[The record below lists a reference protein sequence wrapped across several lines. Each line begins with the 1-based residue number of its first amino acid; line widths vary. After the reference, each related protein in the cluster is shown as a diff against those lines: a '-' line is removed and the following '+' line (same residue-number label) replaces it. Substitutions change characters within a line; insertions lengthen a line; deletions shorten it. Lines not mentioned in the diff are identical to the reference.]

1 MKKFYS
7 IAMLLMLVASVSFF
21 TSCDKDDDNGVNM
34 GGSDV
39 NGGNGGGSEVETK
52 TYIGTLEVFSREPN
66 SEEPSVQLT
75 VPVDNQS
82 INMPL
87 SSSAFGLS
95 IEDLVLEIIGMPAPT
110 EPSTLSI
117 SGVPYTVSSSDADLC
132 VVDYVCDV
140 QIDILGTYA
149 TVTKIKGSF
158 SKSSNVMNLAILA
171 TGSPVL
177 LDQDVY
183 ISVVCP
189 SASAGE

>member
-1 MKKFYS
+1 MKKIYS

-21 TSCDKDDDNGVNM
+21 SSCNKDDDNGVNM

-95 IEDLVLEIIGMPAPT
+95 IEDLVLEIIGMGPT
-110 EPSTLSI
+110 PSSNLSI

-171 TGSPVL
+171 TGSLEL

>member
-66 SEEPSVQLT
+66 SEEPSVKLT

-95 IEDLVLEIIGMPAPT
+95 IEDLVLKIIGMGPT
-110 EPSTLSI
+110 PSSNLSI

-171 TGSPVL
+171 TGSPEL

>member
-1 MKKFYS
+1 MKKIYS

-21 TSCDKDDDNGVNM
+21 SSCNKDDDNGVNM

-82 INMPL
+82 INMSL

-95 IEDLVLEIIGMPAPT
+95 IEDLVLEIIGMGST

-171 TGSPVL
+171 TGSPEL

>member
-1 MKKFYS
+1 MKKIYS

-21 TSCDKDDDNGVNM
+21 TSCDKNDDNGVNM

-52 TYIGTLEVFSREPN
+52 TYTGTLEVFSREPN

-82 INMPL
+82 INMSL
-87 SSSAFGLS
+87 SSSSFGLS
-95 IEDLVLEIIGMPAPT
+95 IEDLVLEIIGMGPT
-110 EPSTLSI
+110 APSTLSI

-140 QIDILGTYA
+140 QIEILGTYA

-158 SKSSNVMNLAILA
+158 SKSSNVMNLAVLA
-171 TGSPVL
+171 TGSPEL

>member
-21 TSCDKDDDNGVNM
+21 TSCDKNDDNGVNM

-52 TYIGTLEVFSREPN
+52 TYTGTLEVFSREPN
-66 SEEPSVQLT
+66 SEEPSVKLT

-82 INMPL
+82 INMSL

-95 IEDLVLEIIGMPAPT
+95 IEYLVLKIIGIPRPT
-110 EPSTLSI
+110 APSTLSI

-158 SKSSNVMNLAILA
+158 SKSSNVMNLAVLA
-171 TGSPVL
+171 TGSPEL

>member
-1 MKKFYS
+1 MKKIYS

-21 TSCDKDDDNGVNM
+21 TSCDKNDDNGVNM

-52 TYIGTLEVFSREPN
+52 TYTGTLEVFSREPN
-66 SEEPSVQLT
+66 SEEPSVKLT

-82 INMPL
+82 INMSL

-95 IEDLVLEIIGMPAPT
+95 IEDLVLEIIGMGPT
-110 EPSTLSI
+110 PSSNLSI
-117 SGVPYTVSSSDADLC
+117 SEVPYTVSSSDADLC

-140 QIDILGTYA
+140 QIEILGTYA

-158 SKSSNVMNLAILA
+158 SKSSNVMNLAVLA
-171 TGSPVL
+171 TGSPEL

>member
-95 IEDLVLEIIGMPAPT
+95 IEDLVLEIIGMGPT
-110 EPSTLSI
+110 PSSNLSI

-171 TGSPVL
+171 TGSPEL

>member
-1 MKKFYS
+1 MKKIYS

-21 TSCDKDDDNGVNM
+21 SSCNKDDDNGVNM

-39 NGGNGGGSEVETK
+39 NGGGSEVETK
-52 TYIGTLEVFSREPN
+52 TYTGTLEVFSREPN

-95 IEDLVLEIIGMPAPT
+95 IEDLVLEIIGMGPT
-110 EPSTLSI
+110 PSSNLSI

-171 TGSPVL
+171 TGSPEL

>member
-1 MKKFYS
+1 MKKIYS

-21 TSCDKDDDNGVNM
+21 TSCDKNDDNGVNM

-52 TYIGTLEVFSREPN
+52 TYTGTLEVFSREPN

-82 INMPL
+82 INMTL

-95 IEDLVLEIIGMPAPT
+95 IEDLVLGIIGMGPT
-110 EPSTLSI
+110 APSTLSI

-140 QIDILGTYA
+140 QIEILGTYA

-158 SKSSNVMNLAILA
+158 SKSSNVMNLAVLA
-171 TGSPVL
+171 TGSPEL

>member
-1 MKKFYS
+1 MKKIYS

-21 TSCDKDDDNGVNM
+21 SSCNKDDDNGVNM

-95 IEDLVLEIIGMPAPT
+95 IEDLVLEIIGMGPT
-110 EPSTLSI
+110 PSSNLSI

-171 TGSPVL
+171 TGSPDL

>member
-52 TYIGTLEVFSREPN
+52 TYTGTSKVFSREPN

-95 IEDLVLEIIGMPAPT
+95 IEDLVLEIIGMGPT
-110 EPSTLSI
+110 PSSNLSI

-171 TGSPVL
+171 TGSPEL

>member
-1 MKKFYS
+1 MKKIYS

-21 TSCDKDDDNGVNM
+21 TSCDKNDDNGVNM

-52 TYIGTLEVFSREPN
+52 TYTGTLEVFSREPN

-82 INMPL
+82 INMTL

-95 IEDLVLEIIGMPAPT
+95 IEDLVLEIIGMGPT
-110 EPSTLSI
+110 APSTLSI

-158 SKSSNVMNLAILA
+158 SKSSNVMNLAVLA
-171 TGSPVL
+171 TGSPEL

>member
-21 TSCDKDDDNGVNM
+21 SSCNKDDDNGVNM

-39 NGGNGGGSEVETK
+39 NGGNGGGPEVETK

-95 IEDLVLEIIGMPAPT
+95 IEDLVLEIIGMGPT
-110 EPSTLSI
+110 PSSNLSI

-171 TGSPVL
+171 TGSPEL

>member
-52 TYIGTLEVFSREPN
+52 TYTGTLKVFSREPN

-95 IEDLVLEIIGMPAPT
+95 IEDLVLEIIGMGPT
-110 EPSTLSI
+110 PSSNLSI

>member
-1 MKKFYS
+1 MKKIYS

-21 TSCDKDDDNGVNM
+21 SSCNKDDDNGVNM

-39 NGGNGGGSEVETK
+39 SGGNGGGSEVETK
-52 TYIGTLEVFSREPN
+52 TYTGTLKVFNREPN

-82 INMPL
+82 INMSL

-95 IEDLVLEIIGMPAPT
+95 IEDLVLEIIGMGPT
-110 EPSTLSI
+110 PSSNLSI

-140 QIDILGTYA
+140 QIDISGTYA

-158 SKSSNVMNLAILA
+158 SKSSNVMNLAVLA
-171 TGSPVL
+171 TGSLEL

>member
-52 TYIGTLEVFSREPN
+52 TYTGTLKVFSREPN

-95 IEDLVLEIIGMPAPT
+95 IEDLVLEIIGMGPT
-110 EPSTLSI
+110 PSSNLSI

-158 SKSSNVMNLAILA
+158 SKSSNVMSLAILA
-171 TGSPVL
+171 TGSPEL

-189 SASAGE
+189 SPSAGE

>member
-1 MKKFYS
+1 MKKIYS

-21 TSCDKDDDNGVNM
+21 SSCNKDDDNGVNM

-82 INMPL
+82 INMSL

-95 IEDLVLEIIGMPAPT
+95 IEDLVLEIIGMGPT
-110 EPSTLSI
+110 PSSNLSI

-171 TGSPVL
+171 TGSPEL

>member
-1 MKKFYS
+1 MKKIYS

-21 TSCDKDDDNGVNM
+21 SSCNKDDDNGVNM

-39 NGGNGGGSEVETK
+39 NGGGSEVETK
-52 TYIGTLEVFSREPN
+52 TYTGTLDVYDRVNEESEVPGET
-66 SEEPSVQLT
+66 QL
-75 VPVDNQS
+75 VYPVYNQPV
-82 INMPL
+82 NMTRTA
-87 SSSAFGLS
+87 STFGLS
-95 IEDLVLEIIGMPAPT
+95 INDLVLEIIGMGPT
-110 EPSTLSI
+110 PSSNLSI

-158 SKSSNVMNLAILA
+158 SKSSNVMELAILA
-171 TGSPVL
+171 TGSEEGLASVP
-177 LDQDVY
+177 VY

-189 SASAGE
+189 GTTPSLE

>member
-1 MKKFYS
+1 MKKIYS

-21 TSCDKDDDNGVNM
+21 SSCNKDDDNGVNM

-52 TYIGTLEVFSREPN
+52 TYIGTLKVFSREPN

-82 INMPL
+82 INMSL

-95 IEDLVLEIIGMPAPT
+95 IEDLVLEIIGMGPT
-110 EPSTLSI
+110 PSSNLSI

-171 TGSPVL
+171 TGSPEL
-177 LDQDVY
+177 LDQEVY

>member
-82 INMPL
+82 INMSL

-95 IEDLVLEIIGMPAPT
+95 IEDLVLEIIGMGPT
-110 EPSTLSI
+110 PSSNLSI

-171 TGSPVL
+171 TGSPEL

>member
-1 MKKFYS
+1 MKKIYS

-21 TSCDKDDDNGVNM
+21 SSCNKDDDNGVNM

-66 SEEPSVQLT
+66 SEESSVQLT

-82 INMPL
+82 INMSL

-95 IEDLVLEIIGMPAPT
+95 IEDLVLEIIGMGPT
-110 EPSTLSI
+110 PSSNLSI

-171 TGSPVL
+171 TGSPEL

>member
-1 MKKFYS
+1 MEFPEYTNNLHCS
-7 IAMLLMLVASVSFF
+7 RQAS
-21 TSCDKDDDNGVNM
+21 
-34 GGSDV
+34 
-39 NGGNGGGSEVETK
+39 GSED
-52 TYIGTLEVFSREPN
+52 
-66 SEEPSVQLT
+66 PSVQLT

-82 INMPL
+82 INMSL

-95 IEDLVLEIIGMPAPT
+95 IEDLVLEIIGLPAPT

-171 TGSPVL
+171 TGSPEL
-177 LDQDVY
+177 MDQDVY

>member
-1 MKKFYS
+1 MKKIYS

-21 TSCDKDDDNGVNM
+21 SSCNKDDDNGVNM

-52 TYIGTLEVFSREPN
+52 TYTGTLEVFSREPN

-82 INMPL
+82 INMSL

-95 IEDLVLEIIGMPAPT
+95 IEDLVLEIIGMGPT
-110 EPSTLSI
+110 PSSNLSI

-171 TGSPVL
+171 TGSPEL

>member
-1 MKKFYS
+1 MKKIYS

-21 TSCDKDDDNGVNM
+21 TSCDKNDDNGVNM

-39 NGGNGGGSEVETK
+39 NGGNGGGPEVETK
-52 TYIGTLEVFSREPN
+52 TYTGTLKVFSREPN

-82 INMPL
+82 INMSL
-87 SSSAFGLS
+87 SSSSFGLS
-95 IEDLVLEIIGMPAPT
+95 IEDLVLEIIGMGPT
-110 EPSTLSI
+110 PSSNLSI

-171 TGSPVL
+171 TGSPEL

>member
-66 SEEPSVQLT
+66 SEEPSVKLT

-95 IEDLVLEIIGMPAPT
+95 IEDLVLEIIGMGPT
-110 EPSTLSI
+110 PSSNLSI

-171 TGSPVL
+171 TGSPEL

>member
-52 TYIGTLEVFSREPN
+52 TYTGTLKVFSREPN
-66 SEEPSVQLT
+66 SEEPSFQLT

-95 IEDLVLEIIGMPAPT
+95 IEDLVLEIIGMGPT
-110 EPSTLSI
+110 PSSNLSI

-171 TGSPVL
+171 TGSPEL